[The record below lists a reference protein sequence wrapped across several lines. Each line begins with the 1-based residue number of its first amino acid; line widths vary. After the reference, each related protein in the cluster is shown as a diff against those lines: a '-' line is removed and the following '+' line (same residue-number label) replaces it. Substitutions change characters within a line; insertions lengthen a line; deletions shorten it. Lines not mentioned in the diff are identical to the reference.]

1 MRDLMTMDIFGEHPS
16 VPIGVAILIALY
28 LGACRVIGRK
38 PSRRQAM
45 WFALAMAAILYAHTE
60 LDELADARIF
70 SMHML
75 QHLLE
80 TFVIPPL
87 LLLGTPG
94 WMIHRIVLSR
104 PIKPITRVLT
114 NPLVAFLIFSAVFV
128 TAHFPPVFEHMCR
141 NENFHIFLHL
151 MFMTAGVLLWWPI
164 LSPMPELPRL
174 SYPAQILY
182 LFLLMIPMTAVAAP
196 ITLATSVI
204 YPWYT
209 EAAHGWGLNP
219 IDDQVLGGLLM
230 WIGQGTYLMFIFT
243 FIFYKWAQLEDRDI
257 PIFPAAQT
265 PALHILRS
273 HRTPIA

>member
-1 MRDLMTMDIFGEHPS
+1 MTMDFLGEHPS

-28 LGACRVIGRK
+28 LGACRVIGRR

-75 QHLLE
+75 QHLIE

-87 LLLGTPG
+87 LLLGTPA
-94 WMIHRIVLSR
+94 WMIQRVVLSR
-104 PIKPITRVLT
+104 AIKPIARVFT

-128 TAHFPPVFEHMCR
+128 TAHFPPVFELMCR

-196 ITLATSVI
+196 ITLATHVI
-204 YPWYT
+204 YPWYS
-209 EAAHGWGLNP
+209 EAAHGWGLNAL
-219 IDDQVLGGLLM
+219 DDQVLGGLLM

-243 FIFYKWAQLEDRDI
+243 FIFYKWAEKEDRDI
-257 PIFPAAQT
+257 PELPATSAPQLRV
-265 PALHILRS
+265 LHPHRS
-273 HRTPIA
+273 ARA